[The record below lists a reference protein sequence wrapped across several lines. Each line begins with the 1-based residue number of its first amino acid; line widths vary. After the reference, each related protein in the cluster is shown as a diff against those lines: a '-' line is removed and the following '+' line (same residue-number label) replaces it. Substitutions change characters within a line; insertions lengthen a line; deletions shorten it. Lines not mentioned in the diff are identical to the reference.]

1 MKRPVRRTIFPSPS
15 IPLPARSRLPC
26 GSGACATMN
35 AERVCY
41 VDSSAIVKLVV
52 RERESAALRRYLR
65 GRSLVSSALAG
76 VEVTRAIMPHGAR
89 TLRTAREV
97 LSRIEIVRINAKVL
111 SRAATMEPDLRTP
124 RRDPPRHGVSFRR
137 VPAPIRVL
145 RRAIGE
151 RGESR
156 QLDRRVS
163 QLTGRTRLSP
173 GQGRRSPQPRPS
185 S

>member
-1 MKRPVRRTIFPSPS
+1 
-15 IPLPARSRLPC
+15 
-26 GSGACATMN
+26 MN

-52 RERESAALRRYLR
+52 RENESAALRRYLR

-111 SRAATMEPDLRTP
+111 SRAAIMEPADLCTL
-124 RRDPPRHGVSFRR
+124 D
-137 VPAPIRVL
+137 
-145 RRAIGE
+145 AIHLATASLF
-151 RGESR
+151 GESLHR
-156 QLDRRVS
+156 FVCYDGRLASAANAGNWTVVS
-163 QLTGRTRLSP
+163 P
-173 GQGRRSPQPRPS
+173 D
-185 S
+185 